1 MISQAIL
8 IAGMTPN
15 KLKKKTALN
24 TEELS
29 RGDLQMIIAA
39 FAAVFIIGI
48 IAMVLS
54 VVSFQLS
61 QTKENQEEKSRF
73 KALGKLA
80 ALVTAMSFTL
90 TIVLPVGLP
99 QYKVWQQNKEGEAEL
114 ARAEQNRQIAIQEAK
129 AKEESA
135 KSLANAEIIRAQG
148 VAEANR
154 IIGDSLQNNDA
165 YIHYLW
171 IEALR
176 ESNNEVIYIPTEAG
190 IPITESARFFKKNQL
205 NQQLNQPNN
214 N

>member
-1 MISQAIL
+1 MMI
-8 IAGMTPN
+8 M
-15 KLKKKTALN
+15 
-24 TEELS
+24 
-29 RGDLQMIIAA
+29 IAA
-39 FAAVFIIGI
+39 TFVVGI
-48 IAMVLS
+48 VAMVLS

-61 QTKENQEEKSRF
+61 QTRENREEGIRF
-73 KALGKLA
+73 KTLGKIFA
-80 ALVTAMSFTL
+80 FATAICFTL
-90 TIVLPVGLP
+90 TVLLPVGLP

-135 KSLANAEIIRAQG
+135 KSLASAEIIRAQG

-205 NQQLNQPNN
+205 NQPNGN
-214 N
+214 